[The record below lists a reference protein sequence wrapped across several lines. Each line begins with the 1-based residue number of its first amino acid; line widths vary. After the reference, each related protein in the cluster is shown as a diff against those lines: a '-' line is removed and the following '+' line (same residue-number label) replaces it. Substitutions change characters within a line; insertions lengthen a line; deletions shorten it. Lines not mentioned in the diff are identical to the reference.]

1 MEPVGVPLEP
11 ATATVTESDCAG
23 VMLEA
28 AGVTMTVG
36 VTSAVTVTEPV
47 PEAGLYLAELDESGV
62 YATVNVSVPGERAPA
77 AMVTVAEPEL
87 SVVDEDE

>member
-1 MEPVGVPLEP
+1 
-11 ATATVTESDCAG
+11 
-23 VMLEA
+23 
-28 AGVTMTVG
+28 
-36 VTSAVTVTEPV
+36 
-47 PEAGLYLAELDESGV
+47 LYLAELDESGV